1 MKEKKFG
8 LILILGAI
16 GLCLVVAVAALTLT
30 FAPILFSRAVSQDE
44 GNFEMLPASEAQE
57 IEPTLT
63 LPSQSEQVESS
74 REQEVAV
81 ALIGAPDVS
90 LTELYNQVA
99 PGVVSIQVI
108 SMLQGQVVGQGA
120 GSGFILDEEGHI
132 ITNNHVVADA
142 TLVSVIYFN
151 GIEARAEIVGTDED
165 SDLAVIKVEELI
177 AGAHPIPVGDSDRVN
192 VGEWVVAIGNP
203 FGQQSS
209 MTLGIVSAVGRTIPT
224 GVTPFSIPQAIQTDA
239 AINPGN
245 SGGPL
250 LNLKGEVIGV
260 NAQIASGSGANSGVG
275 FAIPSN
281 TVRRVAPVLISE
293 GAYQWPWLGV
303 QGTAVSLLLQQ
314 ANGLEIQQG
323 GYIDVVISDGPAE
336 MAGMRGSTGTKTID
350 GLPVPVGGDVVI
362 AVDGNPVFSFN
373 DLLVKIAF
381 SNPGETVELTVIRDG
396 EQISIEATLA
406 ARPQ

>member
-1 MKEKKFG
+1 MNNRKITLVLIFG
-8 LILILGAI
+8 LL
-16 GLCLVVAVAALTLT
+16 GLCLAVAAVGVAMKFGPLLLSSV
-30 FAPILFSRAVSQDE
+30 ISRGE
-44 GNFEMLPASEAQE
+44 GIQGTVVVAEEQV
-57 IEPTLT
+57 IVPTAT
-63 LPSQSEQVESS
+63 PSQRVEQGEPDHGQGATS
-74 REQEVAV
+74 
-81 ALIGAPDVS
+81 ALIGASDLS
-90 LTELYNQVA
+90 LTDFYNQIA
-99 PGVVSIQVI
+99 PGVVSIRVV
-108 SMLQGQVVGQGA
+108 SLLQGQVVGQGA
-120 GSGFILDEEGHI
+120 GSGFIIDDEGHI
-132 ITNNHVVADA
+132 ITNNHVVDNA
-142 TLVSVIYFN
+142 TLVSVIYFD
-151 GIEARAEIVGTDED
+151 GIEARAEIIGTDEY

-177 AGAHPIPVGDSDRVN
+177 EEAHPIALGDSEGVN

-224 GVTPFSIPQAIQTDA
+224 GVTAFSIPQAIQTDA

-281 TVRRVAPVLISE
+281 IVRRVAPVLISE

-303 QGTAVSLLLQQ
+303 QGTSVSLLLQQ
-314 ANGLEIQQG
+314 ANGLETQQG
-323 GYIDVVISDGPAE
+323 GYIDAIVPNGPAAK
-336 MAGMRGSTGTKTID
+336 AGLRGSSGTKAID

-362 AVDGNPVFSFN
+362 AVNGSPVYSFN

-381 SNPGETVELTVIRDG
+381 GAPGDSVELIVIRDG
-396 EQISIEATLA
+396 EQISIEATLV
-406 ARPQ
+406 ARP